1 MIPDERFEEQLRQ
14 DLARLAS
21 RAGRGP
27 APAGMLARLRRRTV
41 RRRLLAGSAGATFAA
56 AGVLLL
62 LLAPEVERPTP
73 APGPGNPAAVARA
86 KPEVPTDPLVEMARL
101 EAEIQSRWIVVRR
114 MQRAA
119 AFDRR
124 MEQLRE
130 ESCRLPAGY
139 QIARDIDEVV
149 VLVVNHGDSLRDAG
163 RREEAIIVYEDVVRL
178 FPNNRY
184 AADARKRLDEMKQPN
199 CKGDG
204 MN

>member
-27 APAGMLARLRRRTV
+27 APSGMLVRLRRRTV
-41 RRRLLAGSAGATFAA
+41 RRRLLAGAAGATFVA
-56 AGVLLL
+56 AGALVA
-62 LLAPEVERPTP
+62 LLAPGVERPTP

-86 KPEVPTDPLVEMARL
+86 EPEVPTDSSVEMARL
-101 EAEIQSRWIVVRR
+101 EAEIQLRWIVVRR

-124 MEQLRE
+124 MKQLRGE
-130 ESCRLPAGY
+130 LYHLAAGD
-139 QIARDIDEVV
+139 QIARDIDEVAA
-149 VLVVNHGDSLRDAG
+149 LVVNHGDSLRDAG
-163 RREEAIIVYEDVVRL
+163 QRDEAIIVYEDVVRL
-178 FPNNRY
+178 FPKNRY

-199 CKGDG
+199 CKGDT
-204 MN
+204 